1 MHLGKADEP
10 YLEYSYDDLS
20 VIFDRSKASIS
31 AAIDAKETEARA
43 IIQEAR
49 LRKTVNKVAFE
60 QLIAEEKIRL
70 KKEQENAQGE

>member
-1 MHLGKADEP
+1 MRRYSKHALD
-10 YLEYSYDDLS
+10 YLIYP
-20 VIFDRSKASIS
+20 
-31 AAIDAKETEARA
+31 RA

-49 LRKTVNKVAFE
+49 LRKTVNKVAVE